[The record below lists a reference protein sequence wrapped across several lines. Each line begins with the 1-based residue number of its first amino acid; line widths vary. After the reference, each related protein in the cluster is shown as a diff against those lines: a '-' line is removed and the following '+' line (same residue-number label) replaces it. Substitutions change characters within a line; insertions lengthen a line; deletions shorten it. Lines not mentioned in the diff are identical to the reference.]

1 MMTASNLF
9 GGATPDLVV
18 VPPTRGQS
26 DDEPLRPV
34 GSGPPP
40 QSVTLL
46 VGVESPFLA
55 ISAEFNSAADAD
67 RWERDLPT
75 WKRKIVTNPI
85 VLLAGFS
92 SLVGRAEISREGN
105 TLQTRIELS
114 TAELQ
119 RLLNVIANLTQS
131 VLASPKP

>member
-1 MMTASNLF
+1 
-9 GGATPDLVV
+9 
-18 VPPTRGQS
+18 
-26 DDEPLRPV
+26 LRPV
-34 GSGPPP
+34 ESAPPP

-55 ISAEFNSAADAD
+55 LSAEFNSAADAD

-85 VLLAGFS
+85 VILAGFS
-92 SLVGRAEISREGN
+92 SLVGRAEISREDN

-119 RLLNVIANLTQS
+119 RLLSVIANLTQS
-131 VLASPKP
+131 MLAGQKP